1 MNEYLPETKSLGGRL
16 KVELYLSNYAT
27 KSDLKS
33 ARDFDTSKF
42 AKEVDLANLKS
53 KVDKLDID
61 KLKNVPTNLNNLKS
75 EVYKLVPVPVD
86 LNQLTDVVKN
96 DVVKEGAYNAQIK
109 HIADKISNI
118 TNLATIVS
126 VNVRINEVK
135 GEISSITNLD
145 TNASLNA
152 KINEVKNEMPAA
164 NPSTAAETKIP
175 NVSNLVNKTDYNTKI
190 SEIENK
196 ITNDYDHD
204 KYITTQESNKLAYIQ
219 TFYNQTKTSK
229 FSKQK

>member
-42 AKEVDLANLKS
+42 AKEFDLANLKS

-109 HIADKISNI
+109 HIADKISDI

-126 VNVRINEVK
+126 VNV
-135 GEISSITNLD
+135 
-145 TNASLNA
+145 